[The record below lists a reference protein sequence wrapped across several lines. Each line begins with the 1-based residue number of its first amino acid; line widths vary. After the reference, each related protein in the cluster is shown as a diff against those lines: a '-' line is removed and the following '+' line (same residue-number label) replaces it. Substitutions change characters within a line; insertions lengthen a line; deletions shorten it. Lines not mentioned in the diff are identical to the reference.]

1 MVKQWRYQMK
11 KILLAGFV
19 SLFLFGLMAAV
30 VNAAGTEAEAKAMV
44 EKAIAYYKA
53 NGKDKAFAEV
63 SNNKGQFVKEDLYVT
78 VYDMNGKCLAHG
90 ANKSM
95 IGLDLIGFKDSDGK
109 LYIKERVELAK
120 AKGKGWQEFKFTN
133 PLTKKIEPKTAYF
146 EKVDD
151 YIFMCG
157 AYKK

>member
-1 MVKQWRYQMK
+1 MK
-11 KILLAGFV
+11 KILLVAVACF
-19 SLFLFGLMAAV
+19 FLFGLMTAV

-53 NGKDKAFAEV
+53 NGKDKTFAEV
-63 SNNKGQFVKEDLYVT
+63 NNKQGQFVKEDLYVT
-78 VYDMNGKCLAHG
+78 VYDLNGKCLAHG

-95 IGLDLIGFKDSDGK
+95 IGLDLIGFKDADGK
-109 LYIKERVELAK
+109 LYIKERVDVAK

-133 PLTKKIEPKTAYF
+133 PVSKKIEPKTAYF
-146 EKVDD
+146 EKADD

-157 AYKK
+157 AYKQK